1 MTICQICDII
11 EKKKGEKLMRQCN
24 YCKAENAD
32 DAVYCGNC
40 GKRIDG
46 KIQCPNCGEYSDPT
60 ETFCTKCGTRIDGKV
75 VCECGELVSGNFCP
89 KCGKQVKR
97 VTYKPSNK
105 KRESVS
111 RGNPLPDKAKNVL
124 TFVGS
129 ALLGLG
135 AIFALIFVFFTSL
148 KISRTSGGPGSA
160 GSTQTQNRSIYY
172 LIGGQYSDLAKE
184 FSGDNLQYYNSAY
197 VAASYIHAALNTAVG
212 LLTLLG
218 TLTFSA
224 LTIAFSIKGMVK
236 KTYSGGT
243 LAVLTALFFVG
254 GSYALLGLN
263 YSMYEVSYGG
273 ALRSV
278 KVELSGATDFGLV
291 MVCLGVILGILSNV
305 IVKIENFNVKTIVN
319 LGTAFVMV
327 AFSLVIFIVSAYT
340 RGIMKTTVSG
350 ATEKRG
356 ATIIGTALGV
366 LGSLDKD
373 KSLSNYPKET
383 GIYIDSLATIIT
395 VIPILILAAVL
406 IIKLIKKGSKASV
419 AEIVLSAILLTLTF
433 TVLIYHVDAA
443 GKIKDI
449 VGDGSGES
457 YKITYAGAVWAFVL
471 SILML
476 GGAIFRKV
484 FDNKTKTPE
493 TPAVD
498 GNAAVAAEI
507 KAEPAPETA
516 ETESISPIE

>member
-1 MTICQICDII
+1 M
-11 EKKKGEKLMRQCN
+11 KQCN

-32 DAVYCGNC
+32 DSVYCGNC

-46 KIQCPNCGEYSDPT
+46 KIQCPNCGDYSDPT

-89 KCGKQVKR
+89 KCGRQVKR

-135 AIFALIFVFFTSL
+135 AIFALIFVFFTGL
-148 KISRTSGGPGSA
+148 KISQTGSA
-160 GSTQTQNRSIYY
+160 GGVRTQNRSIYY
-172 LIGGQYSDLAKE
+172 LIGGQYSDLTKE

-197 VAASYIHAALNTAVG
+197 VAAAYIHAALNTTVG

-236 KTYSGGT
+236 KTYSGVT
-243 LAVLTALFFVG
+243 PAVLTALFFVG

-273 ALRSV
+273 ILRTS
-278 KVELSGATDFGLV
+278 KVGLSGATDFGLV
-291 MVCLGVILGILSNV
+291 MVCLCVILGVLSNV
-305 IVKIENFNVKTIVN
+305 LVKLENFNVKTIVN

-350 ATEKRG
+350 ATEKSG
-356 ATIIGTALGV
+356 ATIIGAALSV
-366 LGSLDKD
+366 LASLDKD
-373 KSLSNYPKET
+373 KSLSDYPKET
-383 GIYIDSLATIIT
+383 GIYADSLAVIIT
-395 VIPILILAAVL
+395 VVPILILTAVL

-433 TVLIYHVDAA
+433 AVLIYHVDAA
-443 GKIKDI
+443 VKMKEI
-449 VGDGSGES
+449 VNAGSGAS
-457 YKITYAGAVWAFVL
+457 YKITYAGAAWAFAL

-493 TPAVD
+493 TPAVG
-498 GNAAVAAEI
+498 GNAAVASEI
-507 KAEPAPETA
+507 KTEPAKETA
-516 ETESISPIE
+516 ETESAAPIE

>member
-1 MTICQICDII
+1 
-11 EKKKGEKLMRQCN
+11 MRQCN

-60 ETFCTKCGTRIDGKV
+60 ETFCMKCGTRIDGKV

-135 AIFALIFVFFTSL
+135 AIFALIFVFFTGL
-148 KISRTSGGPGSA
+148 KISQTGSA
-160 GSTQTQNRSIYY
+160 WGMRTQNRSIYY

-184 FSGDNLQYYNSAY
+184 FSGDNLQNYNSAY
-197 VAASYIHAALNTAVG
+197 VAAAYIHAALNTTVG

-273 ALRSV
+273 ALRMS
-278 KVELSGATDFGLV
+278 KVGLSGATDFGLV
-291 MVCLGVILGILSNV
+291 MVCLCVILGVLSNV
-305 IVKIENFNVKTIVN
+305 LVKLENFNVKTIVN

-327 AFSLVIFIVSAYT
+327 AFSLVIFIVSVYT

-350 ATEKRG
+350 ATEKSG
-356 ATIIGTALGV
+356 ATIIGAALSV
-366 LGSLDKD
+366 LASLDKD
-373 KSLSNYPKET
+373 KSLSDYPKET
-383 GIYIDSLATIIT
+383 GIYADSLAVIIT
-395 VIPILILAAVL
+395 VVPILILTAVL

-433 TVLIYHVDAA
+433 AVLIYHVDAA
-443 GKIKDI
+443 VKMKEILNA
-449 VGDGSGES
+449 GSGAS
-457 YKITYAGAVWAFVL
+457 YKITYAGAAWAFAL

-498 GNAAVAAEI
+498 GNAAVATEI

>member
-60 ETFCTKCGTRIDGKV
+60 ETFCMKCGTRIDGKV

-148 KISRTSGGPGSA
+148 KISQTSGGPGSA
-160 GSTQTQNRSIYY
+160 GSTRTQNRSIYY

-184 FSGDNLQYYNSAY
+184 FSGDNYYNSAY
-197 VAASYIHAALNTAVG
+197 VVASYIHAALNTAVG

-243 LAVLTALFFVG
+243 PAVLTALFFVG

-263 YSMYEVSYGG
+263 YSMYELSYSGI
-273 ALRSV
+273 LRTS
-278 KVELSGATDFGLV
+278 KVGLSGATDFGLV
-291 MVCLGVILGILSNV
+291 MVCLCVILGVLSNV
-305 IVKIENFNVKTIVN
+305 LVKLENFNVKTIVN

-350 ATEKRG
+350 ATEKSG
-356 ATIIGTALGV
+356 ATIIGAALGV
-366 LGSLDKD
+366 LASLDKD

-395 VIPILILAAVL
+395 VVPILILTAVL

-433 TVLIYHVDAA
+433 AVLIYHVDAA
-443 GKIKDI
+443 VKMKEI
-449 VGDGSGES
+449 VNAGSGAS
-457 YKITYAGAVWAFVL
+457 YKITYAGAAWAFAL

-507 KAEPAPETA
+507 KAEPATETA
-516 ETESISPIE
+516 ETESIAPIE

>member
-1 MTICQICDII
+1 MTICQICDIM

-60 ETFCTKCGTRIDGKV
+60 ETFCMKCGTRIDGKV

-148 KISRTSGGPGSA
+148 KISQTSGGPGSA

-236 KTYSGGT
+236 KTYSGVT
-243 LAVLTALFFVG
+243 PAVLTALFFVG

-263 YSMYEVSYGG
+263 YSMYEVSYSGI
-273 ALRSV
+273 LRTS
-278 KVELSGATDFGLV
+278 KVGLSGATDFGLV
-291 MVCLGVILGILSNV
+291 VVCLCVILGVLSNV
-305 IVKIENFNVKTIVN
+305 LVKLENFNVKTIVN

-350 ATEKRG
+350 ATEKSG
-356 ATIIGTALGV
+356 ATIIGAALSV
-366 LGSLDKD
+366 LASLGKD
-373 KSLSNYPKET
+373 KSLSDYPKET
-383 GIYIDSLATIIT
+383 GIYADSLAVIIT
-395 VIPILILAAVL
+395 VVPILILTAVL

-433 TVLIYHVDAA
+433 AVLIYHVDAA
-443 GKIKDI
+443 VKMKEI
-449 VGDGSGES
+449 VNAGSGAS
-457 YKITYAGAVWAFVL
+457 YKITYAGAAWAFAL

-493 TPAVD
+493 TPAVG
-498 GNAAVAAEI
+498 GNAAVATEI
-507 KAEPAPETA
+507 KTEPANETA
-516 ETESISPIE
+516 ETESIAPIE